1 MRKLTNME
9 SVVIYYGK
17 DIVTSKNIDVEKKY
31 IQHAHVSV
39 FEHCFGVACLSVY
52 ISKKL
57 NLNVNK
63 RALIRGALWH
73 DYFLYD
79 WHVKDENHNLHGFRH
94 AKIALNNAERDF
106 LLNPIEKDIIQR
118 HMFPLNIKLPK
129 YKESIIVCAA
139 DKICT
144 LWEMLT
150 YIRI

>member
-31 IQHAHVSV
+31 IQHADVSV

-63 RALIRGALWH
+63 RALIRGALLH